1 MNDSFELF
9 FMRTD
14 NHRSPNPNKFH
25 DMRNICFCFQVHQPL
40 RLRRYRFFDI
50 GNDHYYYDDYTNE
63 SVMRKV
69 VAKSYLPTNELLLKL
84 IHKHKGKFKVSFSI
98 SGVALEQFRLYAP
111 EVLESFQQLA
121 QTGQVEF
128 LAETWAHSLVAL
140 KDPNEFKRQVE
151 LHANTIEELFGQ
163 KPTAFRNTEM
173 IYSDLLGEMVAS
185 MGYKVMLTEGAK
197 HILGW
202 KSPNYLYCNA
212 INPRLKVLLR
222 NYVLSDDIA
231 FRFSNQNW
239 SQWPLTADKYVDW
252 LNQIDGK
259 DEVVNL
265 FMDYETFGEH
275 QWRETGIFDFLGALP
290 GAVLKK
296 SNFQFAT
303 PSEIA
308 DKLQPVSPIHVPNPI
323 SWADEE
329 RDLTAWLGNEMQQ
342 EAFNKMYALLPKVNK
357 CQDPKLMKDWLY
369 LQTSDHLY
377 YMCTKY
383 FSDGAVHSYFN
394 PYETPYEAFINY
406 MNALSDFS
414 IRIHAAVP
422 ENNQDVELANLSKL
436 LEKKDEKI
444 MKLEAEL
451 KKMREKKS
459 KPAAKAE
466 KSNV

>member
-1 MNDSFELF
+1 
-9 FMRTD
+9 
-14 NHRSPNPNKFH
+14 
-25 DMRNICFCFQVHQPL
+25 
-40 RLRRYRFFDI
+40 LRRYRFFDI

-69 VAKSYLPTNELLLKL
+69 VSKSYLPTNEMLLKL
-84 IHKHKGKFKVSFSI
+84 INKHKGKFKVAFSI
-98 SGVALEQFRLYAP
+98 SGIALDQFRLYAP
-111 EVLESFQQLA
+111 EVLDSFKQLA
-121 QTGQVEF
+121 ATGQVEF
-128 LAETWAHSLVAL
+128 LAESWSHSLVAL
-140 KDPNEFKRQVE
+140 KDADEFKRQV
-151 LHANTIEELFGQ
+151 LMHAQAIEELFGQ
-163 KPTAFRNTEM
+163 KPTVLRNTEL
-173 IYSDLLGEMVAS
+173 IYSDSLGEMVAS
-185 MGYKVMLTEGAK
+185 MGFKAMLTEGAK

-202 KSPNYLYCNA
+202 KSPNFLYCNA

-231 FRFSNQNW
+231 FRFSNKDW

-275 QWRETGIFDFLGALP
+275 QWRETGIFEFMEALP

-296 SNFQFAT
+296 SKFHFAT
-303 PSEIA
+303 PSEVA
-308 DKLQPVSPIHVPNPI
+308 DKLQPVSAIHVPNPI

-342 EAFNKMYALLPKVNK
+342 EAFNKLYALLPKVIK
-357 CQDPKLMKDWLY
+357 CKDHKIMKDWMF

-383 FSDGAVHSYFN
+383 FSDGAVHTYFN

-406 MNALSDFS
+406 MNVLSDFS
-414 IRIHAAVP
+414 IRLHASVP
-422 ENNQDVELANLSKL
+422 ENNQDVELANLSSL
-436 LEKKDEKI
+436 IEKKDEKI
-444 MKLEAEL
+444 MKLEAEI

-459 KPAAKAE
+459 KPAVKAE
-466 KSNV
+466 KSSV